1 MIGNISDSLTNF
13 QKAMEYANE
22 ESDLEA
28 YVLTLCQMSIS
39 FLFNGNLQKFK
50 EFSNEF
56 YEKNSSLKHP
66 EMEMEMLM
74 VSGFIHNYI
83 KDYQKAF
90 YFYSK
95 ALDQANLTKNEYY
108 KAACLSNIGVINSSS
123 LIDEEFEKL
132 AEDQYNFENDLNW
145 QNETEEKV
153 EKSNSNNSMEMENYN
168 NNIVVKEENDVDF
181 SEDENNENI
190 IDEEDQNSHSI

>member
-1 MIGNISDSLTNF
+1 MIGNINESLNNF

-74 VSGFIHNYI
+74 VSGFIYNFV

-95 ALDQANLTKNEYY
+95 ALDQANTTKNEYY

-123 LIDEEFEKL
+123 LIEEELEKL
-132 AEDQYNFENDLNW
+132 AEEQHNFENDINW
-145 QNETEEKV
+145 QVETQENMNN
-153 EKSNSNNSMEMENYN
+153 SNSNSIEMENFN
-168 NNIVVKEENDVDF
+168 KNIIVKEENDMDF
-181 SEDENNENI
+181 SEDENNDNV

>member
-1 MIGNISDSLTNF
+1 MIGNINESLNNF

-74 VSGFIHNYI
+74 VSGFIYNFV

-95 ALDQANLTKNEYY
+95 ALDQANTTKNEYY

-132 AEDQYNFENDLNW
+132 TEEQYNFENDINW
-145 QNETEEKV
+145 QAETEERGNN
-153 EKSNSNNSMEMENYN
+153 SHSNNSIEMENFN
-168 NNIVVKEENDVDF
+168 NNIIVKEENDMDF
-181 SEDENNENI
+181 SEDENNENV